1 MGTFYGTEE
10 IFVQTFAVFKHK
22 TQTFVE
28 YIHFK
33 KKIIWIFYVYLLLNI
48 REYPMI
54 GIELIPF

>member
-1 MGTFYGTEE
+1 MC
-10 IFVQTFAVFKHK
+10 KHLLFLNIK
-22 TQTFVE
+22 RKHSSNISKILQTFVE

-33 KKIIWIFYVYLLLNI
+33 KKIIWIFMYTLLLNI

>member
-1 MGTFYGTEE
+1 M
-10 IFVQTFAVFKHK
+10 QTFAVFKHK
-22 TQTFVE
+22 TQTFFEYKQILQTFVE

-33 KKIIWIFYVYLLLNI
+33 KKIIWIFMYTLLLNI